1 MRSRVADVVVQHI
14 RNLETA
20 NKLVPL
26 AVSRLKRHLLTA
38 YPTEN
43 GRESTFNT
51 HVLSSITAALG
62 VRTEAVHCMPLPPS
76 HPRQGSVPEF
86 NFSCRSCD

>member
-1 MRSRVADVVVQHI
+1 MADVVLQHI

-43 GRESTFNT
+43 GQESSFNT

-62 VRTEAVHCMPLPPS
+62 VRTEVVQIQLFPAAAVIE
-76 HPRQGSVPEF
+76 SVLLA
-86 NFSCRSCD
+86 RD